1 MEEAPPLLKEST
13 PKTNK
18 IKPQYVH
25 MLVGAAFTIFC
36 FYIFTQL
43 FEGPALVTILVF
55 NLLSII
61 LTFPLKGPLWC
72 KLAWLGM
79 GNCVGIMW
87 NFVRFS
93 LITVTTGIEPE
104 ASTLVNFFLGPAIDF
119 TWLVPVWALGLS
131 TLSSLEHR
139 KRR

>member
-1 MEEAPPLLKEST
+1 
-13 PKTNK
+13 
-18 IKPQYVH
+18 
-25 MLVGAAFTIFC
+25 MLIGAAFTIFC
-36 FYIFTQL
+36 FYIFTHL
-43 FEGPALVTILVF
+43 LEGPALVTILVF

-72 KLAWLGM
+72 KLTWLGM

-87 NFVRFS
+87 NLVRFS
-93 LITVTTGIEPE
+93 LITVTTGIKPE
-104 ASTLVNFFLGPAIDF
+104 ASTLVNFFLGPATDF
-119 TWLVPVWALGLS
+119 IWLVPVWALGLS